1 MHPQHLAAVVL
12 KALKERNG
20 INTAEVD
27 DVIWG
32 TSAQKG
38 KQGGDM
44 GRMAALDAGYDV
56 RASGVTLDRFCG
68 SGLTAASL
76 AAAQIKSGME
86 DLIVA
91 GGTEMMSL
99 ITTLGRRGTSCWIQ
113 VARHRHRQSAAARA
127 SSAITSRRLRRCYRV
142 DGRHRSRSAGC
153 ILAREPAARG
163 SRDQGRSVRSFHR
176 AGRG

>member
-1 MHPQHLAAVVL
+1 MAEAFIVDAVRTPRGIGKPGKGALSKMHPQHLAAVVL
-12 KALKERNG
+12 KALKERND

-91 GGTEMMSL
+91 GPIGSHIGVFTGNE
-99 ITTLGRRGTSCWIQ
+99 
-113 VARHRHRQSAAARA
+113 
-127 SSAITSRRLRRCYRV
+127 
-142 DGRHRSRSAGC
+142 DGQDDV
-153 ILAREPAARG
+153 IPDDPAEG
-163 SRDQGRSVRSFHR
+163 VRFHR
-176 AGRG
+176 PL

>member
-1 MHPQHLAAVVL
+1 MAEALIVDAVRTPRGIGKPGKGALSKMHPQHLAAVVL
-12 KALKERNG
+12 KALKERND

-68 SGLTAASL
+68 
-76 AAAQIKSGME
+76 
-86 DLIVA
+86 
-91 GGTEMMSL
+91 
-99 ITTLGRRGTSCWIQ
+99 
-113 VARHRHRQSAAARA
+113 
-127 SSAITSRRLRRCYRV
+127 
-142 DGRHRSRSAGC
+142 
-153 ILAREPAARG
+153 
-163 SRDQGRSVRSFHR
+163 
-176 AGRG
+176 